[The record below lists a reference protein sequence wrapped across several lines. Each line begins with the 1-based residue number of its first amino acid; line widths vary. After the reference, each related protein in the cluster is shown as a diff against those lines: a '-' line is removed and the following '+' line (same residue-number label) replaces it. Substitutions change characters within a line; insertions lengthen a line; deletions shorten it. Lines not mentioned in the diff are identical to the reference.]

1 MKSSTN
7 PNAMPPTGFA
17 AFIRSLAGH
26 RALIAQLV
34 RREVISRYRGSVMG
48 LAWSFFSPL
57 LMLAVYTF
65 VFSVVFNARWG
76 VASGGRGEFAIFLFA
91 GLIVHGLFAEC
102 LTRAPTLILS
112 NPSYVKR
119 VVFPLEV
126 LPWVGLGS
134 AIFHSIIS
142 LLVLIAAQL
151 VILGSIPSTALF
163 IPFVAIPL
171 VLMTAGAAWLL
182 AGFGVYMR
190 DINHVIGII
199 VTVLLFMSPVFYPVD
214 ALQEPFRF
222 WLYLNP
228 LTFIIE
234 QFRDLLIVGRSPRW
248 SGLAAYAGASLAFA
262 WFGFAVFQKLRR
274 GFADVL

>member
-1 MKSSTN
+1 
-7 PNAMPPTGFA
+7 
-17 AFIRSLAGH
+17 
-26 RALIAQLV
+26 
-34 RREVISRYRGSVMG
+34 MG
-48 LAWSFFSPL
+48 LAWSFFNPL

-76 VASGGRGEFAIFLFA
+76 TIGGTRGEFAIFLFA
-91 GLIVHGLFAEC
+91 GLVVHGLFAEC

-134 AIFHSIIS
+134 ALFHSAIS
-142 LLVLIAAQL
+142 LLVLMAAQL
-151 VILGSIPSTALF
+151 VIMHA
-163 IPFVAIPL
+163 IPFTAVFVLVIVPPL
-171 VLMTAGAAWLL
+171 VLMTVGAAWFL
-182 AGFGVYMR
+182 AGVGVYMR
-190 DINHVIGII
+190 DINHLIGII
-199 VTVLLFMSPVFYPVD
+199 VTVLLFMSPIFYPVD
-214 ALQEPFRF
+214 ALGEPFRS

-234 QFRDLLIVGRSPRW
+234 QFRDVQILGRMPDWLGLLRYSAVSF
-248 SGLAAYAGASLAFA
+248 AFA
-262 WFGFAVFQKLRR
+262 WSGFAVFQKLRR